1 MEVLRPKHLNF
12 KLLYVLHTWL
22 MYLTSFTNL
31 ILTRFVVALRIAY
44 KYEQKIRI
52 EQIKEQTTA
61 GKFSNAKI
69 ILIACK
75 IFENSTL
82 LPLTVSL
89 SCHSVFQRPQKTS
102 FFSGAFS
109 HKYQYL
115 GISQDCKS
123 SPGVFPKQASV
134 HLVS

>member
-31 ILTRFVVALRIAY
+31 ILTRFVVALQIAY

-52 EQIKEQTTA
+52 EQIKKQATA
-61 GKFSNAKI
+61 GKFSNAKV

-82 LPLTVSL
+82 LTLTVS
-89 SCHSVFQRPQKTS
+89 SRVIQ
-102 FFSGAFS
+102 
-109 HKYQYL
+109 
-115 GISQDCKS
+115 
-123 SPGVFPKQASV
+123 FPKDPKRP
-134 HLVS
+134 